1 VSLISICIPTCNRP
15 ALVQESVNSALAQ
28 THRPI
33 EIIVSDDSSNDH
45 SEQIL
50 FDLITSGAIRYV
62 RNSPPRKQA
71 NNINQL
77 FELARGEFLM
87 LLHDDDLLIPEAV
100 ALLLD
105 CFNQVPGLTAAFGK
119 QYLIHEDGAVDES
132 GSKALNIAYQRTPQF
147 AGIQV
152 SPLSSG
158 LNAQFPND
166 GFMVRSDMGRKVR
179 YRDIPEVGDACDF
192 DFGLRLA
199 AIATSFYF
207 LDRYTAKYRI
217 TQSSILTGNN
227 YTNLTFD
234 LIEQVSLPL
243 ELEPIRLQQM
253 HKYAGSAVSCW
264 LALGASRE
272 ALRIY
277 ASTAYGWRR
286 RLTLKGLAQAFLI
299 ACPPSLERWLVTQL
313 RRLRA

>member
-100 ALLLD
+100 AQLFD
-105 CFNQVPGLTAAFGK
+105 CFHKVPGLTAAFGK
-119 QYLIHEDGAVDES
+119 QYLIHEDGTIDES
-132 GSKALNIAYQRTPQF
+132 SSEALNIAYQRTPQF
-147 AGIQV
+147 AGIQA
-152 SPLSSG
+152 SPLLSG

-166 GFMVRSDMGRKVR
+166 GFMVRADMARQVR
-179 YRDIPEVGDACDF
+179 YRDISEVGDACDF

-199 AIATSFYF
+199 TIATSFYF
-207 LDRYTAKYRI
+207 LDCYTAKYRM
-217 TQSSILTGNN
+217 TQSSVSTGNN

-234 LIEQVSLPL
+234 LIQQASLPP
-243 ELEPIRLQQM
+243 ELEPVRLQQM
-253 HKYAGSAVSCW
+253 HKYAVPAVNRW
-264 LALGASRE
+264 LALGANRE
-272 ALRIY
+272 AFRVY
-277 ASTAYGWRR
+277 TSTAYGWRR
-286 RLTLKGLAQAFLI
+286 RLTLTGMVQASLM
-299 ACPPSLERWLVTQL
+299 ACPPPLEQWLFAQL
-313 RRLRA
+313 KRFRV